1 MTRRAALR
9 RRRRSTTYRSMQ
21 IVIIINDAP
30 YGTERTFHGLRLA
43 DALLKVEDDLD
54 LTVYLTNDAVLA
66 AKTGQKTPQGY
77 YNIERMLRGIMR
89 RGTVQACRT
98 CLEAR
103 GIEAEELLEGV
114 IVTTLGELATV
125 TLEADKVL
133 VF

>member
-1 MTRRAALR
+1 
-9 RRRRSTTYRSMQ
+9 MQ

-54 LTVYLTNDAVLA
+54 LTVYLTNDAVVG
-66 AKTGQKTPQGY
+66 AKAGQKTPQGY

-89 RGTVQACRT
+89 RGVVQACRT

-103 GIEAEELLEGV
+103 AIKDEELLEGV
-114 IVTTLGELATV
+114 IPTTLGELATV

>member
-1 MTRRAALR
+1 MDIA
-9 RRRRSTTYRSMQ
+9 
-21 IVIIINDAP
+21 IIINDAP

-43 DALLKVEDDLD
+43 DALLKVEDELD
-54 LTVYLTNDAVLA
+54 LTVYLTNDAVTA
-66 AKTGQKTPQGY
+66 AKSGQRTPDGY
-77 YNIERMLRGIMR
+77 YNIERMLRPIIR

-103 GIEAEELLEGV
+103 GIAEDELLEGV
-114 IVTTLGELATV
+114 IVTTLGELAQV